1 MLQSILSFFTSSS
14 SSTGLSSW
22 IKGLILVVAV
32 VGAAVLGY
40 TLAARS
46 YSAEIAQM
54 QADFSARAQ
63 EQAEKNLQEAKRS
76 AEKLSAAI
84 AARDAA
90 LRDLAASRSSAD
102 GLREQL
108 ASYERRLRT
117 AGSGACES
125 ERVKLAGCV
134 SLLREGADL
143 ASEGARLAQ
152 RIAIDKDAI
161 AKLK

>member
-1 MLQSILSFFTSSS
+1 MWKTILSFFTSSI

-22 IKGLILVVAV
+22 IKCLILVVAV
-32 VGAAVLGY
+32 VGAAILGY

-54 QADFSARAQ
+54 LADFSARAQ
-63 EQAEKNLQEAKRS
+63 EQAEKNLQEA
-76 AEKLSAAI
+76 EKNARTLSEAI

-90 LRDLAASRSSAD
+90 LRELDAARGDSD

-108 ASYERRLRT
+108 ASYERKLSS
-117 AGSGACES
+117 AGPSACES
-125 ERVKLAGCV
+125 ERKRLAGCV
-134 SLLREGADL
+134 RLLREGADL

-161 AKLK
+161 AALK